1 MLNLKLAAIFYY
13 IISIQIITLLFF
25 MIRYII
31 MNIKASEIMYNNEKR
46 RSIIIEVKET
56 KNTRKRLPI
65 M

>member
-1 MLNLKLAAIFYY
+1 MLNLKLSAIFYY
-13 IISIQIITLLFF
+13 IISIQIITLLFY